1 VYRRADLSRTF
12 QSLAA
17 LSLTSAATGVF
28 AREFR
33 AADTQNEV
41 VLAMPQQAWFSVS
54 PDEQNIFHEAGF
66 FQEAALAGI
75 YARLHRDPAMAQLI
89 ERIRKVE

>member
-1 VYRRADLSRTF
+1 
-12 QSLAA
+12 
-17 LSLTSAATGVF
+17 
-28 AREFR
+28 
-33 AADTQNEV
+33 V

>member
-12 QSLAA
+12 QVVVA
-17 LSLTSAATGVF
+17 LSLTAATTGVF

-33 AADTQNEV
+33 AADTQNKV
-41 VLAMPQQAWFSVS
+41 VLAMPQEAWFSLS
-54 PDEQNIFHEAGF
+54 RNQQNIFHEAGF

-75 YARLHRDPAMAQLI
+75 YARLHRAPAMTRLI